1 MNLDF
6 FNNLANNLKENKIIQ
21 NFMEELGEYLE
32 KNIETNKE
40 ELGILEQIQSQR
52 NTSIA
57 SRNTM
62 KNERSQILTQYAN
75 QTLEKGE
82 MYFIVSK
89 KQDNYT
95 VYQYEN
101 NKENILQLNQ
111 KEIPKEAGV
120 NSVLRVQN
128 GKYILDRQDTQN
140 VINEITQ
147 MANNVLDKQ
156 DKQLEEFRQEGHLYK
171 VEEDRND
178 RIYLTDITDTNSNI
192 VLEEVAFPKEL
203 LGQAGEGTIFQYQS
217 GKYQLYQ

>member
-21 NFMEELGEYLE
+21 NFMKELGEYLE

-40 ELGILEQIQSQR
+40 ELEILEQIQSQR

-95 VYQYEN
+95 PYTN
-101 NKENILQLNQ
+101 MK
-111 KEIPKEAGV
+111 
-120 NSVLRVQN
+120 
-128 GKYILDRQDTQN
+128 
-140 VINEITQ
+140 ITRKISY
-147 MANNVLDKQ
+147 N
-156 DKQLEEFRQEGHLYK
+156 
-171 VEEDRND
+171 
-178 RIYLTDITDTNSNI
+178 
-192 VLEEVAFPKEL
+192 
-203 LGQAGEGTIFQYQS
+203 
-217 GKYQLYQ
+217 

>member
-21 NFMEELGEYLE
+21 NFMKELGEYLE

-40 ELGILEQIQSQR
+40 ELEILEQIQSQR

-89 KQDNYT
+89 KHLIIPYT
-95 VYQYEN
+95 N
-101 NKENILQLNQ
+101 MK
-111 KEIPKEAGV
+111 
-120 NSVLRVQN
+120 
-128 GKYILDRQDTQN
+128 
-140 VINEITQ
+140 ITRKISY
-147 MANNVLDKQ
+147 N
-156 DKQLEEFRQEGHLYK
+156 
-171 VEEDRND
+171 
-178 RIYLTDITDTNSNI
+178 
-192 VLEEVAFPKEL
+192 
-203 LGQAGEGTIFQYQS
+203 
-217 GKYQLYQ
+217 